1 VLGELPTTPSERHG
15 RAPTI
20 ASGASEED
28 TMLEAFRM
36 GGWAMFPTLVFGL
49 LTVGA
54 AIRFAWSP
62 ERRWVPLQLSLG
74 VLTVAAGGLGFV
86 TGVIK
91 SMSAMDRVQPEQ
103 RWIWMLGVGESLQ
116 GMALALLLVT
126 LGAMAASV
134 GAYRLSRMP
143 SALQPG

>member
-1 VLGELPTTPSERHG
+1 
-15 RAPTI
+15 
-20 ASGASEED
+20 
-28 TMLEAFRM
+28 
-36 GGWAMFPTLVFGL
+36 
-49 LTVGA
+49 
-54 AIRFAWSP
+54 
-62 ERRWVPLQLSLG
+62 

-143 SALQPG
+143 SALPQG

>member
-1 VLGELPTTPSERHG
+1 
-15 RAPTI
+15 
-20 ASGASEED
+20 
-28 TMLEAFRM
+28 MLEAFRM

-143 SALQPG
+143 SALPQG